1 MIKVIAIM
9 PCYKTSEIAP
19 AVARDVIRFVDK
31 LICVDDYCPE
41 STGEKISNCLNSE
54 KIDFIYHESNKGIGG
69 AMKSGFIYALK
80 FNPEIVI
87 KIDSDGQMDP
97 VLIPKLIEPL
107 LEGTSELTKGNRF
120 TNPKSIK
127 KMPIIR
133 IIGNIGLGF
142 ITKLS
147 TGYWELFD
155 PTNGFIAMRADVL
168 NEISL
173 EKIDNGY
180 FFETDLLFRCSLS
193 NILISE
199 IAMEAIYASE
209 NSSLNP
215 FKELFRFFYKHIY
228 IFFKRLAYQYFLLDF
243 NPGSL
248 SLCLGFLLGLISL
261 LIGIR
266 SFTYYRE
273 LNVETPLGIQIL
285 FLATSLICNQLIISF
300 IYYDVSQKP
309 LLRRFKNFK
318 NIVR

>member
-1 MIKVIAIM
+1 MNKIIAVM
-9 PCYKTSEIAP
+9 PCYKSSEIAP
-19 AVARDVIRFVDK
+19 SIAKDVIRFVDI
-31 LICVDDYCPE
+31 LICVDDCCPD
-41 STGEKISNCLNSE
+41 STGKKIRNSLKSE
-54 KIDFIYHESNKGIGG
+54 KIDFIFHSSNQGIGG
-69 AMKSGFIYALK
+69 AMKSGFIHALK
-80 FNPEIVI
+80 FDPKIII

-97 VLIPKLIEPL
+97 YLIPKLINPL
-107 LEGTSELTKGNRF
+107 LDGSSELTKGNRF
-120 TNPKSIK
+120 TNPMSIK
-127 KMPIIR
+127 KMPFIR

-155 PTNGFIAMRADVL
+155 PTNGFIALRSEVFK
-168 NEISL
+168 EISL

-193 NILISE
+193 NILITE
-199 IAMEAIYASE
+199 IAMEAVYAGE

-215 FKELFRFFYKHIY
+215 LKEFFRFFYKHIN
-228 IFFKRLAYQYFLLDF
+228 IFFKRLTYQYFLMDF

-248 SLCLGFLLGLISL
+248 SLCLGFLLGIFSL
-261 LIGIR
+261 FIGVR
-266 SFTYYRE
+266 SFTYYRG
-273 LNVETPLGIQIL
+273 LNLETPLGIQIL